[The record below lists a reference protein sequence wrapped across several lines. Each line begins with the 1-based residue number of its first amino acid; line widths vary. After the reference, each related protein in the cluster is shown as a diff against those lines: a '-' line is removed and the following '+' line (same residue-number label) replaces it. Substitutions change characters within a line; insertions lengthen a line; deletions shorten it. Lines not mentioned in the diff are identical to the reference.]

1 MAALTRRGG
10 GLPAGLDDGA
20 QGRALQL
27 VAGVAGFAGKPF
39 PQKYGGEGA
48 VGLRGGEGAVQAE
61 LLDCGPTDLTVAGDP
76 RLTGGAARF
85 IIAELHENDAAVLCA
100 RVVG

>member
-48 VGLRGGEGAVQAE
+48 VQAE

-76 RLTGGAARF
+76 RLTGGAPRF
-85 IIAELHENDAAVLCA
+85 ILAELHENDAAVLCA